1 MIERLYFSDNT
12 VLYKTKLIDMIPHK
26 EELLKICNQVIES
39 QPDVMTDGY
48 GYIMNYDDLNF
59 LGKIE
64 IKNKLDEVIQI
75 CIKNCVDLYNETQTP
90 YNRMQTDGWV
100 NVVRAQNPKQPNF
113 MDNMLKYHVHTE
125 INKVNGNFDPAYT
138 YVYYIQMPN
147 NLEGEDG
154 VLYFMDE
161 NEKEHFIL
169 PEEGDL
175 LIMHGDLPHSPN
187 SALKS
192 TQDRIVFAGNV
203 GFENIKKTTSLI

>member
-1 MIERLYFSDNT
+1 MIERRYFSDKT
-12 VLYKTKLIDMIPHK
+12 VIYKTKLHDMIPHK
-26 EELLKICNQVIES
+26 EELLKKCDEIIES

-59 LGKIE
+59 LGNIE

-75 CIKNCVDLYNETQTP
+75 CINNCIKLYNETKIP

-113 MDNMLKYHVHTE
+113 MDNMLKYHVHTD
-125 INKVNGNFDPAYT
+125 INKVNGNFEPAYT

-154 VLYFMDE
+154 VLHFMDE
-161 NEKEHFIL
+161 KGKEHFIL

-175 LIMHGDLPHSPN
+175 LIMHGDLPHAPN
-187 SALKS
+187 SAFKS
-192 TQDRIVFAGNV
+192 TKDRIVFAGNV
-203 GFENIKKTTSLI
+203 GFEMIKKEKSLL